1 MQHPGSRYWRTSP
14 LRSLGRRR
22 MAKRFTPT
30 CRASSNSSPYLAR
43 SYRTTNPIS
52 SKSMIASSTAGPK
65 RENSLSRLTPGWS
78 LRATRLSRTSGE
90 KNSRKKLLKGN
101 TKSPECAVDDSGVR
115 SLPTFRVLQ
124 LLYHSASCFA
134 SAQFVHEVRTFLSD
148 RGAMARLGNRSF
160 DLRPAVV
167 AYRGIVGLQE

>member
-1 MQHPGSRYWRTSP
+1 RRCPPVWILLKRTMT
-14 LRSLGRRR
+14 LW
-22 MAKRFTPT
+22 M
-30 CRASSNSSPYLAR
+30 
-43 SYRTTNPIS
+43 
-52 SKSMIASSTAGPK
+52 GPK
-65 RENSLSRLTPGWS
+65 PENGLSRLTPAWS
-78 LRATRLSRTSGE
+78 LRATRLSRSSGE

-115 SLPTFRVLQ
+115 SRFLHFRVLQ